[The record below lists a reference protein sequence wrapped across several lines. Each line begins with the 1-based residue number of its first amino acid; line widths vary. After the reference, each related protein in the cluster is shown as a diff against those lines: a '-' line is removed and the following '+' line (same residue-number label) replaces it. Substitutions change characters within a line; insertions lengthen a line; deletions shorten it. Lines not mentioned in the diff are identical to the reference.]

1 VHRVQRQTRRGLC
14 VFPLM
19 ATELAHLTPCL
30 CKRFRAEH
38 AIFDYALCGAPMPHE
53 AKAAIAHVAP
63 DGAIPVAR
71 RKARGDT
78 PARDRPS
85 PVGPFTDAHRQHRR
99 RPSALRFLPCIARWR
114 RDLAKTAVAWQPYA
128 FGRWRCGCLA
138 ILTPRSQTQSK
149 RSGRRAT
156 SAKPS
161 ICCLRCSIHR

>member
-1 VHRVQRQTRRGLC
+1 MFVERTRT
-14 VFPLM
+14 V
-19 ATELAHLTPCL
+19 
-30 CKRFRAEH
+30 
-38 AIFDYALCGAPMPHE
+38 
-53 AKAAIAHVAP
+53 AASADAGIVGSQVRIEIQIA
-63 DGAIPVAR
+63 
-71 RKARGDT
+71 
-78 PARDRPS
+78 
-85 PVGPFTDAHRQHRR
+85 TDAHRQHRR